1 MEKRV
6 SGSECAVNYIESK
19 ELQGKGLSNEEY
31 LDVLYA
37 GIMGREAD
45 ETGRKYWLN
54 SLNNEEKTREQVFE
68 GFSKSAVFKNDIEHN
83 NQEIERLSKEI
94 DELSVKT
101 IKTLANLYK
110 ISPDIIFEDKLSDS
124 NDSYFANKKN
134 LEIAEPQPEYGVSD
148 FNKVLQ
154 LLPNL
159 VLAEQISVMAKLAS
173 LIQENSIK
181 KNSVLPQKNKKI
193 PDAEYAK
200 LIKQENLKGNIS
212 YSHIREALKNDEW

>member
-1 MEKRV
+1 MNHTIKILRTKH
-6 SGSECAVNYIESK
+6 NYSQSSVAK
-19 ELQGKGLSNEEY
+19 Y
-31 LDVLYA
+31 L
-37 GIMGREAD
+37 GISRQMYIKY
-45 ETGRKYWLN
+45 ETGT
-54 SLNNEEKTREQVFE
+54 S
-68 GFSKSAVFKNDIEHN
+68 
-83 NQEIERLSKEI
+83 
-94 DELSVKT
+94 ELSVKT
-101 IKTLANLYK
+101 IKTLSNLYK